1 MAGELIKLSKQGAVG
16 IITLNRPEARNA
28 LNPKMFQ
35 ELGSAI
41 QGCRDPDMRA
51 VIITGSGGSFC
62 AGADVKD
69 FVNQLENSGPE
80 GLHEHLKHLA
90 DAFHRDVIIPIRQL
104 DKPVIA
110 SIDGVAAGG
119 GLSLAL
125 ACDLRIASDSARF
138 LMAYGNI
145 GATADGGSTYLLPR
159 LIGTARAMELY
170 LSDQPI
176 GAQRALDLGLLN
188 QVFPAA
194 ELEQSTLEFAAR
206 LAQGPTVAYGRVKA
220 LFDSSWDAS
229 LAGQLDAET
238 EYISNITMTADF
250 QEGIK
255 AFAEKRSPRFQG
267 R

>member
-1 MAGELIKLSKQGAVG
+1 MAGGLVDLSNQGAVG

-28 LNPKMFQ
+28 LNPEMFQ

-80 GLHEHLKHLA
+80 GLHQHLKHLA
-90 DAFHRDVIIPIRQL
+90 DAFHRHVIIPIRQL

-125 ACDLRIASDSARF
+125 ACDLRVASDSARF

-176 GAQRALDLGLLN
+176 GAQRALDMGLLN
-188 QVFPAA
+188 QVFPTA
-194 ELEQSTLEFAAR
+194 ELERSTLEFAAR

-220 LFDSSWDAS
+220 LFYSSWDAS

-238 EYISNITMTADF
+238 EYISNITMTDDF

>member
-1 MAGELIKLSKQGAVG
+1 MAGGLVDLSNQGAVG

-28 LNPKMFQ
+28 LNPEMFQ

-41 QGCRDPDMRA
+41 QGCRGPDMRA

-90 DAFHRDVIIPIRQL
+90 DTFHREIIIPIRQL

-125 ACDLRIASDSARF
+125 ACDLRVASDSARF
-138 LMAYGNI
+138 LMAYANI

-176 GAQRALDLGLLN
+176 GAQRALDLGLIT
-188 QVFPAA
+188 QIFPPA
-194 ELEQSTLEFAAR
+194 ELERSTLEFAAR

-220 LFDSSWDAS
+220 LFDSSWDAT

>member
-1 MAGELIKLSKQGAVG
+1 MAGELVNLSNKGAVG

-35 ELGSAI
+35 ELSSAI
-41 QGCRDPDMRA
+41 QDCRDPDIRA

-90 DAFHRDVIIPIRQL
+90 DTFHREIIIPIRQL

-125 ACDLRIASDSARF
+125 ACDLRVASDSARF
-138 LMAYGNI
+138 LMAYANI

-159 LIGTARAMELY
+159 MIGTARAMELY

-176 GAQRALDLGLLN
+176 GAQRALDLGLVN
-188 QVFPAA
+188 QVFPTA
-194 ELEQSTLEFAAR
+194 ELERSTLEFAAR

-220 LFDSSWDAS
+220 LFDSSWDAT

>member
-1 MAGELIKLSKQGAVG
+1 MAGGLVDLSNQGAVG

-28 LNPKMFQ
+28 LNPEMFQ

-80 GLHEHLKHLA
+80 GLHQHLKHLA
-90 DAFHRDVIIPIRQL
+90 DAFHRHVIIPIRQL

-125 ACDLRIASDSARF
+125 ACDLRVASDSARF

-188 QVFPAA
+188 QVFPTA
-194 ELEQSTLEFAAR
+194 ELERSTLEFAAR

-238 EYISNITMTADF
+238 EYISNITMPDDF

>member
-1 MAGELIKLSKQGAVG
+1 MAGGLVDLSNQGAVG
-16 IITLNRPEARNA
+16 IITLNRPEACNA
-28 LNPKMFQ
+28 LNPEMFQ

-80 GLHEHLKHLA
+80 GLHQHLKHLA
-90 DAFHRDVIIPIRQL
+90 DAFHRHVIIPIRQL

-125 ACDLRIASDSARF
+125 ACDLRVASDSARF

-188 QVFPAA
+188 QVFPTA
-194 ELEQSTLEFAAR
+194 ELERSTLEFAAR

-238 EYISNITMTADF
+238 EYISNITMTDDF

>member
-1 MAGELIKLSKQGAVG
+1 MAGDLIDLKKEGAVG

-28 LNPKMFQ
+28 LNPEMFKQ
-35 ELGSAI
+35 LGRAI
-41 QGCRDPDMRA
+41 QDCRDPDMRA

-69 FVNQLENSGPE
+69 FVSQLETGGPE

-90 DAFHRDVIIPIRQL
+90 DKFHTGVIIPIRQL
-104 DKPVIA
+104 DKPVVA

-119 GLSLAL
+119 GFSLAL

-138 LMAYGNI
+138 LMAYAGI

-159 LIGTARAMELY
+159 IVGTGKAMELY
-170 LSDQPI
+170 LSDLPTS
-176 GAQRALDLGLLN
+176 AQQALELGLVN
-188 QVFPAA
+188 QVFPAE
-194 ELEQSTLEFAAR
+194 ELDRSTLEFAAR

-220 LFDSSWDAS
+220 LFDGSWDTT
-229 LAGQLDAET
+229 LARQLDEET
-238 EYISNITMTADF
+238 EYISNITRTADF

-255 AFAEKRSPRFQG
+255 AFTEKRSPRFQG

>member
-1 MAGELIKLSKQGAVG
+1 MAGGLVDLSNQGAVG

-28 LNPKMFQ
+28 LNPEMFQ
-35 ELGSAI
+35 ELSSAI

-80 GLHEHLKHLA
+80 GLHQHLKHLA
-90 DAFHRDVIIPIRQL
+90 DAFHRHVIIPIRQL

-125 ACDLRIASDSARF
+125 ACDLRVASDSARF

-188 QVFPAA
+188 QVFPTA
-194 ELEQSTLEFAAR
+194 ELERSTLEFAAR

-238 EYISNITMTADF
+238 EYISNITMTDDF

>member
-1 MAGELIKLSKQGAVG
+1 MAGGLVDLSNQGAVG

-28 LNPKMFQ
+28 LNPEMFQ

-80 GLHEHLKHLA
+80 GLHQHLKHLA
-90 DAFHRDVIIPIRQL
+90 DAFHRHVIIPIRQL

-125 ACDLRIASDSARF
+125 ACDLRVASDSARF

-188 QVFPAA
+188 QVFPTA
-194 ELEQSTLEFAAR
+194 ELERSPLEFAAR

-238 EYISNITMTADF
+238 EYISNITMTDDF

>member
-1 MAGELIKLSKQGAVG
+1 MASDLIDLKKDGALG

-28 LNPKMFQ
+28 LNPEMFKQ
-35 ELGSAI
+35 LGKAI
-41 QGCRDPDMRA
+41 QDCRDPDMRA
-51 VIITGSGGSFC
+51 MIITGSGGSFC

-80 GLHEHLKHLA
+80 GLHEYLKHLA
-90 DAFHRDVIIPIRQL
+90 DAFHRDVIIPIRQI

-125 ACDLRIASDSARF
+125 ACDLRVASDNARF
-138 LMAYGNI
+138 LMAYANI
-145 GATADGGSTYLLPR
+145 GATSDGGSTYLLPR

-176 GAQRALDLGLLN
+176 GAQRALDLGLVN

-194 ELEQSTLEFAAR
+194 ELERSTLEFAAR

-238 EYISNITMTADF
+238 EYISNITLTADF

>member
-1 MAGELIKLSKQGAVG
+1 MAGGLVDLSNQGAVG

-28 LNPKMFQ
+28 LNPEMFQ

-80 GLHEHLKHLA
+80 GLHQHLKHLA
-90 DAFHRDVIIPIRQL
+90 DAFHRHVIIPIRQL

-125 ACDLRIASDSARF
+125 ACDLRVASDSARF

-188 QVFPAA
+188 QVFPTA

-238 EYISNITMTADF
+238 EYISNITMTDDF

>member
-1 MAGELIKLSKQGAVG
+1 MAGGLVDLSNQGAVG

-28 LNPKMFQ
+28 LNPEMFQ

-80 GLHEHLKHLA
+80 GLHQHLKHLA
-90 DAFHRDVIIPIRQL
+90 DAFHRHVIIPIRQL

-125 ACDLRIASDSARF
+125 ACDLRVASDSARF

-159 LIGTARAMELY
+159 LIGTARAMALY

-188 QVFPAA
+188 QVFPTA
-194 ELEQSTLEFAAR
+194 ELERSTLEFAAR

-238 EYISNITMTADF
+238 EYISNITMTDDF

>member
-1 MAGELIKLSKQGAVG
+1 MAGGFVDLSNQGAVG

-41 QGCRDPDMRA
+41 QGCRDPDMRI

-90 DAFHRDVIIPIRQL
+90 DTFHREIIIPIRQL

-125 ACDLRIASDSARF
+125 ACDLRVASDSACF
-138 LMAYGNI
+138 LMAYANI

-176 GAQRALDLGLLN
+176 GAQRALDLGLIT
-188 QVFPAA
+188 QIFPPA
-194 ELEQSTLEFAAR
+194 ELERSTLEFAAR

-220 LFDSSWDAS
+220 LFDSSWDAT

>member
-1 MAGELIKLSKQGAVG
+1 MAGELVNLSNIGAVG

-35 ELGSAI
+35 ELSSAI
-41 QGCRDPDMRA
+41 QDCRNPDMRA

-90 DAFHRDVIIPIRQL
+90 DTFHREIIIPIRQL

-125 ACDLRIASDSARF
+125 ACDLRVASDSARF
-138 LMAYGNI
+138 LMAYANI

-188 QVFPAA
+188 QVFPTA
-194 ELEQSTLEFAAR
+194 ELERSTLELAAR

-220 LFDSSWDAS
+220 LFDSSWDATF
-229 LAGQLDAET
+229 AGQLDAET

>member
-1 MAGELIKLSKQGAVG
+1 MAGELVNLNNIGAVG

-35 ELGSAI
+35 ELSSAI
-41 QGCRDPDMRA
+41 QDCRDPDIRA

-90 DAFHRDVIIPIRQL
+90 DTFHREIIIPIRQL

-125 ACDLRIASDSARF
+125 ACDLRVASDSARF
-138 LMAYGNI
+138 LMAYANI

-188 QVFPAA
+188 QVFPTA
-194 ELEQSTLEFAAR
+194 ELERSTLELAAR
-206 LAQGPTVAYGRVKA
+206 LSQGPTVAYGRVKA
-220 LFDSSWDAS
+220 LFDSSWDATF
-229 LAGQLDAET
+229 AGQLDAET

>member
-1 MAGELIKLSKQGAVG
+1 MAGGLVDLSNQGAVG

-28 LNPKMFQ
+28 LNPEMFQ

-80 GLHEHLKHLA
+80 GLHQHLKHLA
-90 DAFHRDVIIPIRQL
+90 DAFHRHVIIPIRQL

-125 ACDLRIASDSARF
+125 ACDLRVASDSARF

-170 LSDQPI
+170 LSNQPI

-188 QVFPAA
+188 QVFPTA
-194 ELEQSTLEFAAR
+194 ELERSTLEFAAR
-206 LAQGPTVAYGRVKA
+206 LAQGPTVAYSGVKA

-238 EYISNITMTADF
+238 EYISNITMTDDF

>member
-1 MAGELIKLSKQGAVG
+1 MADELINLSKQGAVAT
-16 IITLNRPEARNA
+16 ITLNRPEARNA

-41 QGCRDPDMRA
+41 QDCRDPDMRA

-125 ACDLRIASDSARF
+125 ACDLRIASDGARF
-138 LMAYGNI
+138 LMAYANI

-159 LIGTARAMELY
+159 LIGTSRAMELY
-170 LSDQPI
+170 LSDQPVS
-176 GAQRALDLGLLN
+176 AQRALDLGLVN
-188 QVFPAA
+188 QVIPQA
-194 ELEQSTLEFAAR
+194 ELERYTLEFATR
-206 LAQGPTVAYGRVKA
+206 LAKGPTVAYGRVKA
-220 LFDSSWDAS
+220 LFDNSWDAS
-229 LAGQLDAET
+229 LARQLDAET
-238 EYISNITMTADF
+238 KEISNITLTADF

-255 AFAEKRSPRFQG
+255 AFAEKRGPRFQG

>member
-1 MAGELIKLSKQGAVG
+1 MAGGLVDLSNQGAVG

-28 LNPKMFQ
+28 LNPEMFQ

-41 QGCRDPDMRA
+41 QGCRGPDMRA

-80 GLHEHLKHLA
+80 GLHQHLKHLA
-90 DAFHRDVIIPIRQL
+90 DAFHRHVIIPIRQL

-125 ACDLRIASDSARF
+125 ACDLRVASDSARF

-188 QVFPAA
+188 QVFPTA
-194 ELEQSTLEFAAR
+194 ELERSTLEFAAR

-238 EYISNITMTADF
+238 EYISNITMTDDF

>member
-1 MAGELIKLSKQGAVG
+1 MAGGLVDLSNQGAVG

-28 LNPKMFQ
+28 LNPEMFQ

-80 GLHEHLKHLA
+80 GLHQHLKHLA
-90 DAFHRDVIIPIRQL
+90 DAFHRHVIIPIRQL

-125 ACDLRIASDSARF
+125 ACDLRVSSDSARF
-138 LMAYGNI
+138 LMAYANI

-159 LIGTARAMELY
+159 LIGTARAIELY

-188 QVFPAA
+188 QVFPTA

-238 EYISNITMTADF
+238 EYISNITMTDDF

>member
-1 MAGELIKLSKQGAVG
+1 MAGELVNLSNQGAVG

-41 QGCRDPDMRA
+41 QRCRDPDMRA

-69 FVNQLENSGPE
+69 FVNLLENSGPE

-90 DAFHRDVIIPIRQL
+90 DAFHRDVIIRIRQL

-138 LMAYGNI
+138 LMAYANI

-176 GAQRALDLGLLN
+176 TAQRALDLGLLN
-188 QVFPAA
+188 QVFPTA
-194 ELEQSTLEFAAR
+194 ELERSTLEFAAR

-220 LFDSSWDAS
+220 LFDSSWDAT

>member
-1 MAGELIKLSKQGAVG
+1 MAGGLVDLSNQGAVG

-28 LNPKMFQ
+28 LNPEMFQ

-80 GLHEHLKHLA
+80 GLHQHLKHLA
-90 DAFHRDVIIPIRQL
+90 DAFHRHVIIPIRQL

-125 ACDLRIASDSARF
+125 ACDLRVASDSARF

-188 QVFPAA
+188 QVFPTA
-194 ELEQSTLEFAAR
+194 ELERSTLEFAAR

-238 EYISNITMTADF
+238 EYISNITMTDDF

>member
-1 MAGELIKLSKQGAVG
+1 MAGGLVDLSNQGAVG

-28 LNPKMFQ
+28 LNPEMFQ

-51 VIITGSGGSFC
+51 LIITGSGGSFC

-80 GLHEHLKHLA
+80 GLHQHLKHLA
-90 DAFHRDVIIPIRQL
+90 DAFHRHVIIPIRQL

-125 ACDLRIASDSARF
+125 ACDLRVASDSARF

-188 QVFPAA
+188 QVFPTA
-194 ELEQSTLEFAAR
+194 ELERSTLEFAAR

-238 EYISNITMTADF
+238 EYISNITMTDDF

>member
-1 MAGELIKLSKQGAVG
+1 MAGGLVDLSNQGAVG

-28 LNPKMFQ
+28 LNPEMFQ

-80 GLHEHLKHLA
+80 GLHQHLKHLA
-90 DAFHRDVIIPIRQL
+90 DAFHRHVIIPIRQL
-104 DKPVIA
+104 DKLVIA

-125 ACDLRIASDSARF
+125 ACDLRVASDSARF

-188 QVFPAA
+188 QVFPTA
-194 ELEQSTLEFAAR
+194 ELERSTLEFAAR

-238 EYISNITMTADF
+238 EYISNITMTDDF

>member
-1 MAGELIKLSKQGAVG
+1 MAGELVNLNNIGAVG

-35 ELGSAI
+35 ELSSAI
-41 QGCRDPDMRA
+41 QDCRDPDIRA

-80 GLHEHLKHLA
+80 GLHEHLKHRA
-90 DAFHRDVIIPIRQL
+90 DTFHRDVIIPIRQL

-125 ACDLRIASDSARF
+125 ACDLRVASDRARF
-138 LMAYGNI
+138 LMAYANI

-159 LIGTARAMELY
+159 MIGTARAMELY

-176 GAQRALDLGLLN
+176 GAERALDLGLVN

-194 ELEQSTLEFAAR
+194 ELERSTLEFAAR

-220 LFDSSWDAS
+220 LFDSSWDATF
-229 LAGQLDAET
+229 AGQLDAET

>member
-1 MAGELIKLSKQGAVG
+1 MAGGLVDLSNQGAVG

-28 LNPKMFQ
+28 LNPEMFQ

-80 GLHEHLKHLA
+80 GLHQHLKHLA
-90 DAFHRDVIIPIRQL
+90 DAFHRHVIIPIRQL

-125 ACDLRIASDSARF
+125 ACDLRVASDSARF

-188 QVFPAA
+188 QVFPTA
-194 ELEQSTLEFAAR
+194 ELERSTLEFAAR

-229 LAGQLDAET
+229 LAGQLNAET
-238 EYISNITMTADF
+238 EYISNITITDDF

>member
-1 MAGELIKLSKQGAVG
+1 MAGGLVDLSNQGAVG

-28 LNPKMFQ
+28 LNPEMFQ

-80 GLHEHLKHLA
+80 GLHQHLKRLA
-90 DAFHRDVIIPIRQL
+90 DAFHRNVVIPIRQL

-110 SIDGVAAGG
+110 RIDGVAAGG
-119 GLSLAL
+119 GLSLAI
-125 ACDLRIASDSARF
+125 ACDLRVASDSARF

-188 QVFPAA
+188 QVFPTA
-194 ELEQSTLEFAAR
+194 ELERSTLEFAAR

-238 EYISNITMTADF
+238 EYISNITMTDDF

>member
-1 MAGELIKLSKQGAVG
+1 MAGGLVDLSNQGAVG

-28 LNPKMFQ
+28 LNPEMFQ

-80 GLHEHLKHLA
+80 GLHQHLKHLA
-90 DAFHRDVIIPIRQL
+90 DAFHRHVIIPIRQL

-125 ACDLRIASDSARF
+125 ACDLRVASDSARF

-188 QVFPAA
+188 QVFPTA
-194 ELEQSTLEFAAR
+194 ELERSTLEFAAR

-229 LAGQLDAET
+229 LAGQLGAET
-238 EYISNITMTADF
+238 EFISNITMTDDF